1 LTRYTQVFEDM
12 VRTFFGD
19 FLELVEPGLVA
30 RLGAEAVIFRHRDE
44 LAHWPEEERRDL
56 GLLAEILTCHGEW
69 RTILVQ
75 VEAEAGDPARLEE
88 KLLGW
93 YLRLAVEDRQ
103 PVRVIAVHL
112 RGGEPGLS
120 RRWIVDEVDGEEL
133 LRIPYLAFGLEEC
146 RAEDFL
152 AKPQPLAWALASLMR
167 PTRRSRAAHT
177 RACLRRIAGWAA
189 GELTAR

>member
-1 LTRYTQVFEDM
+1 LTRYTQAFEDM

-19 FLELVEPGLVA
+19 FLELVEPGLVE
-30 RLGAEAVIFRHRDE
+30 RLGMDAVIFCQRDE

-56 GLLAEILTCHGEW
+56 GLLADVLTRHGEW

-75 VEAEAGDPARLEE
+75 VVAEASDPAPLEE

-103 PVRVIAVHL
+103 PVRMIVVHL
-112 RGGEPGLS
+112 RGGEPGVSL
-120 RRWIVDEVDGEEL
+120 RWIVDEVDGEEL
-133 LRIPYLAFGLEEC
+133 LRIPYLTFGLEEC

-152 AKPQPLAWALASLMR
+152 VKPQPLAWALAALMR

-177 RACLRRIAGWAA
+177 RACLRRIAGW
-189 GELTAR
+189 RC

>member
-1 LTRYTQVFEDM
+1 LTRYTQAFEDM

-19 FLELVEPGLVA
+19 FLELVEPGLVE
-30 RLGAEAVIFRHRDE
+30 RLGADAVVFRHRDE

-56 GLLAEILTCHGEW
+56 GLLAEILTRLGEW

-75 VEAEAGDPARLEE
+75 VEEEAGDPARLEE

-103 PVRVIAVHL
+103 PVRMIVVYL
-112 RGGEPGLS
+112 RGGAPGVSL
-120 RRWIVDEVDGEEL
+120 RWVVDEVEGEEL
-133 LRIPYLAFGLEEC
+133 LRVPYLAFGLEEC
-146 RAEDFL
+146 RAEDYL
-152 AKPQPLAWALASLMR
+152 LKPQPLAWALAALMR

-177 RACLRRIAGWAA
+177 RACLRRIAGW
-189 GELTAR
+189 RC